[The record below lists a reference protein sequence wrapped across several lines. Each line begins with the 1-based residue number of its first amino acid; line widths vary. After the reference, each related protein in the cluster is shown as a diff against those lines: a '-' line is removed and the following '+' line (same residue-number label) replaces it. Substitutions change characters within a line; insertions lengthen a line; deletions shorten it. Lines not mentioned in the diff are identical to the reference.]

1 MSDKN
6 SKCKSITELLE
17 SNTVMVILIIIAII
31 VMMNDPPQTFD
42 GGSNSEGFEMIGGFN
57 SLETLSQDINLNFE
71 NLNIPESI
79 NKFMN

>member
-6 SKCKSITELLE
+6 SKCNSIKELFE
-17 SNTVMVILIIIAII
+17 SNTVIIILVIIAMILI
-31 VMMNDPPQTFD
+31 MNDPPHTFD

-57 SLETLSQDINLNFE
+57 NLETLSQDINLNFE

>member
-1 MSDKN
+1 
-6 SKCKSITELLE
+6 
-17 SNTVMVILIIIAII
+17 
-31 VMMNDPPQTFD
+31 
-42 GGSNSEGFEMIGGFN
+42 MIGGFN